1 MSTVKG
7 YKPHD
12 NQRMIH
18 DAINHGHEKYYAL
31 NIGRQFGKT
40 MLGINQLLWWAIN
53 DKGCKIAWV
62 TPVYKQG
69 KKVFSEMERAT
80 SASGLFSFNRS
91 DLMITGFGSSIEF
104 FSGERPDNI
113 RGNTFDYMVVDEM
126 AFTRPEL
133 WDEVLSATVLVKG
146 KKIIFISTP
155 KGKNHFHRL
164 CMQPNYDDRYV
175 YFHFTSY
182 DNPMIDPRELDE
194 RKRSLP
200 DYVFRQEYLAE
211 FIDNASGIFKNVH
224 ECIGEGAKT
233 PKMYGG
239 LDIGRADDYTVLTI
253 INQDGQMVTAHRWR
267 HDEWTKIIEK
277 VATIIKQYNATTL
290 VEVNNQGDVFFEM
303 LSTRCKNMIHP
314 FVTTS
319 KTKPIIIE
327 DLAVA
332 FEQSAISIINEQ
344 WLIDELENFSYI
356 YNPNTRSVTYS
367 APSGLHD
374 DGVISTALAWNSRK
388 EYANRGRYMALRV

>member
-1 MSTVKG
+1 
-7 YKPHD
+7 
-12 NQRMIH
+12 
-18 DAINHGHEKYYAL
+18 
-31 NIGRQFGKT
+31 
-40 MLGINQLLWWAIN
+40 
-53 DKGCKIAWV
+53 
-62 TPVYKQG
+62 
-69 KKVFSEMERAT
+69 
-80 SASGLFSFNRS
+80 
-91 DLMITGFGSSIEF
+91 
-104 FSGERPDNI
+104 
-113 RGNTFDYMVVDEM
+113 MVVDEM

-133 WDEVLSATVLVKG
+133 WYEVLSATVLVKG

-164 CMQPNYDDRYV
+164 CMQPNYDDRYA

-253 INQDGQMVTAHRWR
+253 INQDGQMVAAHRWR

-388 EYANRGRYMALRV
+388 EYSNRGRYMALRV